1 MLEPDGHVGV
11 GRVALFELCAAVM
24 GLNIVVVATGRLSK
38 EGGSNDRGKLACWPL
53 DCRPEACRVG
63 SIYGGLGL

>member
-1 MLEPDGHVGV
+1 MLGLA
-11 GRVALFELCAAVM
+11 ALRYLNCVQQWM